1 MSKEEDGEDE
11 KKKGGGLM
19 KIILLAVG
27 GLVLLGAGFAGG
39 FFMFGMNSPTP
50 EQQVEEI
57 IERKLKESGQI
68 AAEAPAEGEAGA
80 EGEGEAAADAGPT
93 RKTKPTDVP
102 ETYLTSYYEFSGNF
116 TTNLLN
122 SRKFLQVGLGIS
134 TQYDESV
141 ITNVETHQ
149 LALRSEVLG
158 IIGEFG
164 EEDIQGKEGR
174 DALAVRMRDAINAK
188 LEELEGFG
196 GVEAVHFTS
205 FVLQ

>member
-1 MSKEEDGEDE
+1 MSKEEDGDDE
-11 KKKGGGLM
+11 KKKGGLM

-39 FFMFGMNSPTP
+39 FFMFGMNPPTP

-68 AAEAPAEGEAGA
+68 AEEEKADEAGA
-80 EGEGEAAADAGPT
+80 EGEAAEDTGPT

-102 ETYLTSYYEFSGNF
+102 ETYLTSYYEFPGNF

-141 ITNVETHQ
+141 IANVETHQ
-149 LALRSEVLG
+149 LALRSEILG
-158 IIGEFG
+158 VIGEFG
-164 EEDIQGKEGR
+164 EDDIQGKEGR
-174 DALAVRMRDAINAK
+174 DRLAVNMRDVINAK
-188 LEELEGFG
+188 LVELEGFG
-196 GVEAVHFTS
+196 GIEGVHFTS